1 MDYVLVT
8 TPISQISR
16 ESPKELLNL
25 NKIIKRYNRASSLTI
40 LFVLGVSKKSRVLYN
55 SINSPLF
62 IFFFVCILRL
72 STASF
77 AEQNGRK
84 AFENGH
90 LKTA

>member
-1 MDYVLVT
+1 MTQQHVFD
-8 TPISQISR
+8 
-16 ESPKELLNL
+16 K
-25 NKIIKRYNRASSLTI
+25 
-40 LFVLGVSKKSRVLYN
+40 
-55 SINSPLF
+55 
-62 IFFFVCILRL
+62 CILRL